1 MPKFDENSKPF
12 QKQVFRYTAITFIG
26 VLLIINLVVY
36 FTEIATTMSN
46 TKSTLKEIATNV
58 AENISSVTHDEII
71 TNDQQSSQEY
81 IEIES
86 YFQNIIAANPIIDDI
101 YTLRTTSDPNVM
113 TFVVA
118 GKETYDANG
127 DNFIDDTEI
136 RPEVGEEYDVTGL
149 DDLKNGLIAPSVDKA
164 ITTNKWGQW
173 LSGYA
178 PIVDDKKQTVAILGV
193 DQAASDIADQSQGI
207 LYSLLYMDIVL
218 LPLMLM
224 LAYFMARIVSRPF
237 RILAKGMQRISHGEL
252 DYRLPIGERGPQA
265 MFVSL
270 FNNMLGMFQN
280 AEKHERKH
288 HDLNE

>member
-1 MPKFDENSKPF
+1 
-12 QKQVFRYTAITFIG
+12 
-26 VLLIINLVVY
+26 
-36 FTEIATTMSN
+36 MSN

-58 AENISSVTHDEII
+58 AVNVSNVTHDEII
-71 TNDQQSSQEY
+71 TNDQQDSQEY

>member
-58 AENISSVTHDEII
+58 AVNVSNVTHDEII
-71 TNDQQSSQEY
+71 TNDQQDSQEY